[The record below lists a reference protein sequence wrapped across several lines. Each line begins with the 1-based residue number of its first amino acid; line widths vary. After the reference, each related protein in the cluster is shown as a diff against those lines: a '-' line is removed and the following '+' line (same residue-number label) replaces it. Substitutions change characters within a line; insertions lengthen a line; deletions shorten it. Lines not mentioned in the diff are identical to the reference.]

1 MSRKYLM
8 VSFEDARMSKLADV
22 LGNKTCKKI
31 IDFLAEK
38 EASKSDIAKELKI
51 PLNTIEYNI
60 NKLVEAGLVDKAKTY
75 FWSTKGKKIMTYKI
89 SNKSIVISPKTSNK
103 VKSIVAVVA
112 ASGILAFLIKT
123 FSPQPI
129 VAEKMAQGL
138 VENTSFAAQGV
149 GQNVMPVFTL
159 EPWLWF
165 LFGALIVLIIFLI
178 LNWKKL

>member
-1 MSRKYLM
+1 M

-38 EASKSDIAKELKI
+38 EASKTDISRELKI
-51 PLNTIEYNI
+51 PLNTVEYNI
-60 NKLVEAGLVDKAKTY
+60 NKLVEAGLIEKAKTF
-75 FWSTKGKKIMTYKI
+75 FWSTKGKKIMTYKV

-123 FSPQPI
+123 FSPQPQ
-129 VAEKMAQGL
+129 VTEKMVQEAREFGENITAGAQ
-138 VENTSFAAQGV
+138 VSQNIMTSLA
-149 GQNVMPVFTL
+149 L